1 MRENESNDSDALTE
15 LLFTLEKSWL
25 LARSTDMPFAQYIIS
40 MAIIEVGTKMLEC
53 PEEQERFANAVLNSA
68 EASTPC

>member
-1 MRENESNDSDALTE
+1 MRDNKSNESEVLSD
-15 LLFTLEKSWL
+15 LLFSLEKSWL

-53 PEEQERFANAVLNSA
+53 PEEQERFANAILNSA
-68 EASTPC
+68 EVSTPC